1 MPTFNP
7 MLARQIIMDHYEYPR
22 NKKLID
28 EDGYQKIH
36 MHSDSCIDDFEIQVK
51 VENNVIKDVRFDG
64 VGCTISTASTSVM
77 TELLMNKTI
86 KEANEIIENYFKMI
100 HEEPY
105 DEDLLEEANA
115 FKNTSKQASRIRCAT
130 IGWNGVNE
138 IINKVK

>member
-115 FKNTSKQASRIRCAT
+115 FKNTSKQASALDVQQQLE
-130 IGWNGVNE
+130 WVN
-138 IINKVK
+138 KL